1 MMADTTRVLIQA
13 FEPFGAYRRN
23 ITQTIAAALPLQ
35 AGWCVRVLPVR
46 FDETVFRAPLETLK
60 PRWILGLGQCP
71 RGERLRIER
80 RAFNQMRDRSQGL
93 ENVIDPSGPEYMAP
107 NWRLSPNHWARDSYD
122 AGRYVCN
129 YSMYFYSRL
138 AAEYGYQYA
147 FVHIPR
153 DFALQRAITQ
163 ILRLLRQGGAY

>member
-1 MMADTTRVLIQA
+1 MADTTRVLIQA

-23 ITQTIAAALPLQ
+23 ITMAIAAALPLQ
-35 AGWCVRVLPVR
+35 ADWRVRVLPVR
-46 FDETVFRAPLETLK
+46 FDEAVFREPLESLK

-80 RAFNQMRDRSQGL
+80 RAFNQMRDRTQGL
-93 ENVIDPSGPEYMAP
+93 EAVIDPAGPAQIAP
-107 NWRLSPNHWARDSYD
+107 NWRLSPNHWVRNSYD

-153 DFALQRAITQ
+153 DFPLQRATAQ
-163 ILRLLRQGGAY
+163 ILRLLRQGGAL